1 MEQDNIFCKEEL
13 RKLPLFYHK
22 MDKMKTSDVKELHRK
37 DAFTISECH
46 QAKQYRVVMP
56 TIPFSNIVIS
66 HDK

>member
-1 MEQDNIFCKEEL
+1 
-13 RKLPLFYHK
+13 